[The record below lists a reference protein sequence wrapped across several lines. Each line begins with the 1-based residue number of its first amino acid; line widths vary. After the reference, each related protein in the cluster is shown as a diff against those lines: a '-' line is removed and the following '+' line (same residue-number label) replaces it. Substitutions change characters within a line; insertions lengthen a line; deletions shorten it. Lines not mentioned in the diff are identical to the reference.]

1 MADQDREGT
10 VSMTGLVETK
20 VWDSGWIQVKIPL
33 PFSLK
38 WVNSYL
44 IPEDGTGYTVIDPGL
59 HTDEALAAWD
69 EAFLKHGITI
79 EQIKRIVLTHQHP
92 DHYGLAGYFQER
104 TGAPVYIS
112 ERSHAYTQR
121 LWGDNSTFSEELR
134 AHFAIHGMPD
144 ELTLDIKNNLDGF
157 VRRVSPQPDVTYLE
171 AGETFQLGGLE
182 WQLID
187 APGHAFGQLCFY
199 EPSNGYMLCG
209 DQVLPH
215 ITPNISF
222 NPGEEEDPLGC
233 FLKSLDELY
242 EYDVKL
248 AFPGHREPF
257 TDFANRI
264 NEIKQHHGR
273 RLNKMWDILRVP
285 SSAFELCEQS
295 FGGHLRTNPH
305 NLRFAMS
312 ETIAHLHYLE
322 KRGKII
328 RTGTMDTVMFRTAE

>member
-1 MADQDREGT
+1 
-10 VSMTGLVETK
+10 MTVETK
-20 VWDSGWIQVKIPL
+20 VWDGGWIQVKIPL

-44 IPEDGTGYTVIDPGL
+44 IPEDGGTYTVIDPGL
-59 HTDEALAAWD
+59 HTDDALAAW
-69 EAFLKHGITI
+69 EEVFLNHALTL
-79 EQIKRIVLTHQHP
+79 EQINRIVLTHQHP

-112 ERSHAYTQR
+112 ERSHGYTRR
-121 LWGDNSTFSEELR
+121 LWGESSTYAEELR

-157 VRRVSPQPDVTYLE
+157 VRQVSPQPEVTYLK
-171 AGETFQLGGLE
+171 AGGTIRLGGTE
-182 WQLID
+182 WQMID

-199 EPSNGYMLCG
+199 EPNKETMICG
-209 DQVLPH
+209 DQVLPR
-215 ITPNISF
+215 ITPNIAF

-233 FLKSLDELY
+233 FLNSLDELSGY
-242 EYDVKL
+242 KVKL

-257 TDFANRI
+257 ADFANRI
-264 NEIKQHHGR
+264 VEIKEHHKR
-273 RLNKMWDILRVP
+273 RLTKMRDMLREP
-285 SSAFELCEQS
+285 SSAFEVCEHL

-322 KRGKII
+322 KRGKVI
-328 RTGTMDTVMFRTAE
+328 RTGTPDTVMFRTAE

>member
-1 MADQDREGT
+1 
-10 VSMTGLVETK
+10 MTVETK
-20 VWDSGWIQVKIPL
+20 VWDGGWIQAKIPL

-44 IPEDGTGYTVIDPGL
+44 IPEDGGAYTVIDPGL
-59 HTDEALAAWD
+59 HTDDALAAW
-69 EAFLKHGITI
+69 EEVFLNHGLSM

-112 ERSHAYTQR
+112 ARSHGYTRR
-121 LWGDNSTFSEELR
+121 LWGESSTYSEELR

-157 VRRVSPQPDVTYLE
+157 VRQVSPQPEVTYLK
-171 AGETFQLGGLE
+171 AGGTIWLGGTE
-182 WQLID
+182 WQMID

-199 EPSNGYMLCG
+199 EPNKEIMICG

-215 ITPNISF
+215 ITPNIAF

-233 FLKSLDELY
+233 FLNSLDELLGY
-242 EYDVKL
+242 KVKL

-257 TDFANRI
+257 DDFINRI
-264 NEIKQHHGR
+264 FEIKEHHKR
-273 RLNKMWDILRVP
+273 RLSKMWDMLREP
-285 SSAFELCEQS
+285 SSAFEVCEHQ

-322 KRGKII
+322 KRGKVI
-328 RTGTMDTVMFRTAE
+328 RTGTPDTVMFRTAE

>member
-1 MADQDREGT
+1 
-10 VSMTGLVETK
+10 MTVETK
-20 VWDSGWIQVKIPL
+20 VWDGGWIQAKIPL

-44 IPEDGTGYTVIDPGL
+44 IPEEDGTYTVIDPGL
-59 HTDEALAAWD
+59 HTDEALAAW
-69 EAFLKHGITI
+69 EEVFLNHALTM

-112 ERSHAYTQR
+112 ERSHGYTRR
-121 LWGDNSTFSEELR
+121 LWGESSTYADELR

-157 VRRVSPQPDVTYLE
+157 VRQVSPQPEVTYLK
-171 AGETFQLGGLE
+171 AGGTIRLGGTQ
-182 WQLID
+182 WQMID

-199 EPSNGYMLCG
+199 EPDKELMLCG

-215 ITPNISF
+215 ITPNIAF

-233 FLKSLDELY
+233 FLSSLDELSGY
-242 EYDVKL
+242 KVKL

-257 TDFANRI
+257 AEFANRI
-264 NEIKQHHGR
+264 QEIKQHHAR
-273 RLNKMWDILRVP
+273 RLDKLWEMLRVP
-285 SSAFELCEQS
+285 NSAFEVCEHL

-322 KRGKII
+322 KRGKLI
-328 RTGTMDTVMFRTAE
+328 RTGTPDTVMFRTAE

>member
-1 MADQDREGT
+1 
-10 VSMTGLVETK
+10 MTVETK
-20 VWDSGWIQVKIPL
+20 VWDGGWIQAKIPL

-44 IPEDGTGYTVIDPGL
+44 ISEEDGTYTVIDPGL
-59 HTDEALAAWD
+59 HTDEALAAW
-69 EAFLKHGITI
+69 EEVFLNHALTM

-112 ERSHAYTQR
+112 ERSHGYTRR
-121 LWGDNSTFSEELR
+121 LWGESSTYADELR

-157 VRRVSPQPDVTYLE
+157 VRQVSPQPEVTYLK
-171 AGETFQLGGLE
+171 AGGTIRLGGTQ
-182 WQLID
+182 WQMID

-199 EPSNGYMLCG
+199 EPDKELMLCG

-215 ITPNISF
+215 ITPNIAF

-233 FLKSLDELY
+233 FLSSLDELSGY
-242 EYDVKL
+242 KVKL

-257 TDFANRI
+257 AEFANRI
-264 NEIKQHHGR
+264 QEIKQHHTR
-273 RLNKMWDILRVP
+273 RLDKLWEMLRVP
-285 SSAFELCEQS
+285 NSAFEVCEHL

-322 KRGKII
+322 KRGKLI
-328 RTGTMDTVMFRTAE
+328 RTGTPDTVMFRTAE